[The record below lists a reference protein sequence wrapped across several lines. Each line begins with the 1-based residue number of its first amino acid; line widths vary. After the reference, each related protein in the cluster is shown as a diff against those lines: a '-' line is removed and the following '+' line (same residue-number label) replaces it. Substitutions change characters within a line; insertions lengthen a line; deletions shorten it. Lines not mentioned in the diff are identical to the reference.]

1 MAEYKD
7 TVLDRDRAFDTGSL
21 NELLTQGKSILTEA
35 VSISGKMEDS
45 ISEISAVYNG
55 IDGEYKVGALGAD
68 IDRLAGTLRKDIYQ
82 DTINRMDHILN
93 KLIEDMPL
101 YDSSLAQS
109 MDGIRE
115 ALDTV
120 KARIGELRGLLDAGD
135 VNLNYPEFEQRL
147 KDLKAGW
154 EMSTEELAEQLAE
167 IENDMLGVSAAAVQY
182 SSDPVNLSTGNFV
195 YDHEDLKIGGEI
207 PLSFHRYYNSKD
219 RIKGSMGRCFVHNYE
234 SRLEENAEKGKI
246 TVFMGDGQRK
256 TFRRNEDGTYISL
269 HSATEVLTKEGGS
282 YILTKLSGERT
293 AYNEAGQMTRQEN
306 RYGRGVT
313 FSYHENGRL
322 EKAETDSGAFL
333 EYSYNEEGQLILVS
347 DHMGR
352 SVGLSYEKGKLATV
366 TNPLG
371 NTYAYHY
378 GKNGRIEET
387 VNPRG
392 YTAVKNTYDEKRRIT
407 YQAFPDG
414 GHMEYAYD
422 DSKRQV
428 VLTERNGSKITYI
441 HDSRYRNTDILYE
454 DGTKEHFGYNRKNQ
468 RILYVDRNGNTT
480 RMAYC

>member
-21 NELLTQGKSILTEA
+21 NELLTQGKEILTEA

-135 VNLNYPEFEQRL
+135 MNLNYPEFEQRL
-147 KDLKAGW
+147 RDLKADW
-154 EMSTEELAEQLAE
+154 EMSTDELAEQLAE

-219 RIKGSMGRCFVHNYE
+219 RVKGSMGRCFVHNYE

-256 TFRRNEDGTYISL
+256 TFRRNEDGTYVSL

-282 YILTKLSGERT
+282 HILTVER
-293 AYNEAGQMTRQEN
+293 
-306 RYGRGVT
+306 
-313 FSYHENGRL
+313 
-322 EKAETDSGAFL
+322 
-333 EYSYNEEGQLILVS
+333 
-347 DHMGR
+347 
-352 SVGLSYEKGKLATV
+352 
-366 TNPLG
+366 
-371 NTYAYHY
+371 
-378 GKNGRIEET
+378 
-387 VNPRG
+387 
-392 YTAVKNTYDEKRRIT
+392 
-407 YQAFPDG
+407 
-414 GHMEYAYD
+414 
-422 DSKRQV
+422 
-428 VLTERNGSKITYI
+428 
-441 HDSRYRNTDILYE
+441 
-454 DGTKEHFGYNRKNQ
+454 HF
-468 RILYVDRNGNTT
+468 I
-480 RMAYC
+480 